1 MLFDELGAGTDPV
14 EGAALATAILEKL
27 REKHAKIASTTH
39 YAELKEFA
47 LRTTLPV
54 KALQAHLAEKG
65 YMAGIALGDY
75 REGMDD
81 CILLCATERRTKEQI
96 DELVTLVKEAKL

>member
-1 MLFDELGAGTDPV
+1 MDGLDQL
-14 EGAALATAILEKL
+14 L
-27 REKHAKIASTTH
+27 RIPDRKHLIAVP
-39 YAELKEFA
+39 

-54 KALQAHLAEKG
+54 KALQAYLSERG

-81 CILLCATERRTKEQI
+81 CILFCATEKRTKEQI
-96 DELVTLVKEAKL
+96 DSLITLIKEAKL